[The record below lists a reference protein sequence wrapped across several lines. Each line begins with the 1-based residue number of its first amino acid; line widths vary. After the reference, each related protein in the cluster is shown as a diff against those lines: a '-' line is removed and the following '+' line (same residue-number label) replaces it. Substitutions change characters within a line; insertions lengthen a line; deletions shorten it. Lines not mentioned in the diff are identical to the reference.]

1 MAGTNPAR
9 LSEWFVAFSPALV
22 LYARSWLD
30 AGRAEDVVQD
40 AFCRLASQRRAPVVV
55 KAWLFRTVRNAALT
69 HLRSRRR
76 RHRHE
81 RRGAARRP
89 GWFDARPDDLVDA
102 EQVQQAVAALPEPQ
116 REVVVLRLW
125 CDMTLQ
131 EIADLTGQPISTLF
145 SRYRA
150 ALGAM
155 RERMQRSCSKSP

>member
-1 MAGTNPAR
+1 MAGIDPAR
-9 LSEWFVAFSPALV
+9 LSEWFAAYGPALV

-30 AGRAEDVVQD
+30 AARAEDVVQD
-40 AFCRLASQRRAPVVV
+40 AFCRLVSQRREPAAV
-55 KAWLFRTVRNAALT
+55 KGWLFRTVRNAALT

-76 RHRHE
+76 RQRHE
-81 RRGAARRP
+81 RRGAVHRP

-125 CDMTLQ
+125 CNMTLQ
-131 EIADLTGQPISTLF
+131 DIADLTGQPVSTLF

-155 RERMQRSCSKSP
+155 RERMQRPCSKNA